1 MPGARKLAL
10 PAPWLA
16 AIVIGAIVV
25 ASVFAGVAFDR
36 VLLHRS
42 AATSL
47 SMFPDTGFH
56 PLSSVLRSPTPEE
69 RRRLRSQL
77 ATELSLTPAQDS
89 AFDAI
94 MMHRAGEFSA
104 LREEIRPRVERL
116 VSDVR
121 SDMEQV
127 LTPEQR
133 ERFRRLQARDRDD
146 ARRMSS
152 STP

>member
-1 MPGARKLAL
+1 MRRFYSAYL
-10 PAPWLA
+10 PARALA
-16 AIVIGAIVV
+16 VIVISAIIL
-25 ASVFAGVAFDR
+25 ASVVAGVAIDR
-36 VLLHRS
+36 VLLRAP
-42 AATSL
+42 AAPTML
-47 SMFPDTGFH
+47 ADTGFH
-56 PLSSVLRSPTPEE
+56 PLSSALRSPTPEE
-69 RRRLRSQL
+69 RRRLRNEL
-77 ATELSLTPAQDS
+77 ARELSLTPAQDS

-94 MMHRAGEFSA
+94 MMQRAGEFSA

-127 LTPEQR
+127 LTPAQR
-133 ERFRRLQARDRDD
+133 ERFRRLQLRGVDD